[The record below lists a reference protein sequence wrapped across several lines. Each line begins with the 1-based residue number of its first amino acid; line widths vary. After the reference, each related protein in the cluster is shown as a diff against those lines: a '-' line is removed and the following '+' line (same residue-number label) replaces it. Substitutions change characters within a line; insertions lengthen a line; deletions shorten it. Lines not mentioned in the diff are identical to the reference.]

1 MRRRK
6 VPWRA
11 FPFRHAHCSSDAP
24 ASEAQRESSTSLVGD
39 DMKRSSLFVRGFL
52 AGAGFVIAGVAAM
65 TWGARAARVAWR
77 RSPTAPNYAYLR

>member
-1 MRRRK
+1 MRIARATRRHLK
-6 VPWRA
+6 RKGLTNIKLG
-11 FPFRHAHCSSDAP
+11 
-24 ASEAQRESSTSLVGD
+24 E